1 LTRFAANMTYLVNF
15 AARSVRDLEIL
26 YVEKNAAESHA
37 AARWY
42 NGLEQAV
49 YALAS
54 YPDRCP
60 VAPEA
65 RRAKRNLRHLLYGK
79 KPHVYR
85 VIYEVDE
92 GRQAVWVLTIR
103 HGARRKLKT
112 SDLA

>member
-1 LTRFAANMTYLVNF
+1 MAYLVEF
-15 AARSVRDLEIL
+15 AARAARDLEIL
-26 YVEKNAAESHA
+26 YLETNAAESHA

-54 YPDRCP
+54 YPYRCP

-65 RRAKRNLRHLLYGK
+65 RRAKRKLRHLLYGK

-92 GRQAVWVLTIR
+92 GSPTVRVLTIR
-103 HGARRKLKT
+103 HGAQRKLKP
-112 SDLA
+112 SDLE